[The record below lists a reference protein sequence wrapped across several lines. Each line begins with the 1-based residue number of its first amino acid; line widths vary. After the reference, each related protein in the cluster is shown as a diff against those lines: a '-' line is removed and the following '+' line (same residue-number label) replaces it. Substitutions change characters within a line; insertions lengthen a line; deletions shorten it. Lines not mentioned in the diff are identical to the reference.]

1 MSSAGPDSAA
11 LRVGIV
17 GCGFAT
23 RSRHLPALQRMSQVR
38 VVALADLDATVV
50 SEVGKDAGIERL
62 YGSAS
67 ELVED
72 PDVEAIAVCVPA
84 SAHVDVAI
92 AAIDA
97 GKHVLVEKP
106 LALSLDE
113 ADRLLERTASSSVK
127 VTVGFN
133 LRSHRL
139 VRQAL
144 ALVRGGAIGAVE
156 AIRTAYSD
164 PILERAD
171 LPPWRSRRAAG
182 GGALFEKAV
191 HHFDLWR
198 LLLGDEVEEVFAFG
212 HSDLGDD
219 QTVAVVARTRA
230 GTVAEALVSDRTA
243 TTNELT
249 LYGQKGALHVN
260 LYQSDGIR
268 LAGPHD
274 LPGAPRTRVR
284 QMIAAARQIGGNLG
298 EIRQGGVFDATY
310 RSEWEAFAAAIRSD
324 EEPDPSVEDGRRA
337 LEIVLASGRSLS
349 TGESIRLAD
358 LPSSAP
364 ANAVA

>member
-38 VVALADLDATVV
+38 VVALADLDATLV

-133 LRSHRL
+133 L
-139 VRQAL
+139 
-144 ALVRGGAIGAVE
+144 
-156 AIRTAYSD
+156 
-164 PILERAD
+164 
-171 LPPWRSRRAAG
+171 
-182 GGALFEKAV
+182 
-191 HHFDLWR
+191 
-198 LLLGDEVEEVFAFG
+198 
-212 HSDLGDD
+212 
-219 QTVAVVARTRA
+219 
-230 GTVAEALVSDRTA
+230 
-243 TTNELT
+243 
-249 LYGQKGALHVN
+249 
-260 LYQSDGIR
+260 
-268 LAGPHD
+268 
-274 LPGAPRTRVR
+274 
-284 QMIAAARQIGGNLG
+284 
-298 EIRQGGVFDATY
+298 
-310 RSEWEAFAAAIRSD
+310 
-324 EEPDPSVEDGRRA
+324 
-337 LEIVLASGRSLS
+337 
-349 TGESIRLAD
+349 
-358 LPSSAP
+358 
-364 ANAVA
+364 